1 MIGYN
6 NDYLFVKVI
15 TFIIAK
21 TFYVHMSFEKLRLKK
36 DVISAL
42 NSLGYKE
49 PREVQE
55 EIIPL
60 AMQGKDIVFTSR
72 TGSGKTLAYTVPFL
86 SKINLKLGIQMV
98 VMVPTRELCMQVG
111 KEMARIAAPLNIKVG
126 SIYGGRE
133 ISGDQRTT
141 GRKLHI
147 VVGTPGRLIQHIN
160 NKSIK
165 VGEVK
170 FIVYDESDQMFDDG
184 FMKDCIYLKE
194 RASKRVQIL
203 LASATITIKV
213 NEFIN
218 RYIPDHEFLM
228 IGDQVPKNIKQEK
241 LFCTIKE
248 KNEHLIARL
257 NKRSFKRVLVFC
269 NTKLRTYQIS
279 ELLKE
284 KSFKAR
290 PLSGDLKQDD
300 RTSTLNLFKQGRVKI
315 LVTTDVAARGL
326 DITNIDMIVNYD
338 IPRQDEF
345 YVHRIGR
352 TGRSDKKGYA
362 INFICPE
369 DEARFK
375 RIEELYELEVN
386 EVKE

>member
-21 TFYVHMSFEKLRLKK
+21 TFYVYMSFEKLRLKK